1 MLKIVRSYFAGLK
14 ASAALG
20 RASRLREH
28 GRNAEAL
35 AEARRGLGLL
45 SAPHIVRLSPPEG
58 AALLT
63 LTMLVEQLAF
73 EIREPG
79 ASHDDLRDS
88 LSFLRLMAKHPS
100 PAVSEQLAWVPY
112 LESRL
117 AQHN

>member
-1 MLKIVRSYFAGLK
+1 MLSIARSYFASLK

-20 RASRLREH
+20 RASRLRAQ

-35 AEARRGLGLL
+35 AEARRGLSLL
-45 SAPHIVRLSPPEG
+45 SALYIFRVSPPEG

-63 LTMLVEQLAF
+63 LTMLVEQLSF
-73 EIREPG
+73 EAKEPG

-88 LSFLRLMAKHPS
+88 LAFLRLIAKHPT
-100 PAVSEQLAWVPY
+100 PNVSEQLAWVPY
-112 LESRL
+112 LESCL